1 MQYVAPIE
9 RARFLE
15 ADQVLEEIRSLREE
29 NATLKQLMLEGL
41 EENRLLRSENEGL
54 RLALQAAIDQ
64 IKKLEAQLSKTSKNS
79 SKPPSSDG
87 FKRPSPQSL
96 RKKGERKTG
105 GQPGHEG
112 KTLNQVE
119 TPDVIV
125 THRADLCEVCSTSL
139 VAVESLGVELRQE
152 VDLPV
157 IQPIVTEHQAE
168 IKVCPRCGSAAKG
181 QFPKDITQG
190 VQYGP
195 RIKATA
201 NYLSHYQLLPYARL
215 QELFEDVFTVPLSE
229 GTLFNVNAVCYEKLE
244 GHELQVKRHLIES
257 PVAHFDES
265 GLRVMKE
272 LHWLHVASTE
282 KLTHYEMHKKR
293 GKEAMDAIGI
303 LPYFRGRAVH
313 DHWKPYF
320 HYGSQHGLC
329 NAHHLRELTYHE
341 EQYGQRWAEKM
352 KDCLL
357 EIKKEVDV
365 HKAAGNVKM
374 PLGRLSYFSRRYSY
388 ILREGLKEIPPV
400 HQGQKKRGKLKQHP
414 AKNLADRLSIFKR
427 ETLAFMYD
435 FTVPFTNNQGEQDI
449 RMIKVKQK
457 ISGCFRSQQGGKM
470 FCRTRGYIST
480 ARKNGLNPLEALT
493 GVFKG
498 RPFMPSLPSIYQA
511 QGLQGG
517 A

>member
-1 MQYVAPIE
+1 M
-9 RARFLE
+9 E
-15 ADQVLEEIRSLREE
+15 AEQVLEEINSLREE
-29 NATLKQLMLEGL
+29 NRLLR
-41 EENRLLRSENEGL
+41 EENRLLRSENEAL
-54 RLALQAAIDQ
+54 RLALQAAIEQ
-64 IKKLEAQLSKTSKNS
+64 IKKLEAQLSKNSKNS

-87 FKRPSPQSL
+87 FKKPSPKSL
-96 RKKGERKTG
+96 RKNGKRKTG

-119 TPDVIV
+119 SPDIIV
-125 THRADLCEVCSTSL
+125 THTADRCESCSTSL
-139 VAVESLGVELRQE
+139 VAVECLGVELRQE

-168 IKVCPRCGSAAKG
+168 IKVCPRCGHAAKG

-229 GTLFNVNAVCYEKLE
+229 GTLFNVNAVCYEKLQ
-244 GHELQVKRHLIES
+244 GYELQVRQHLINS

-282 KLTHYEMHKKR
+282 KLTLYEMHKKR

-303 LPYFRGRAVH
+303 LPYFTGRAVH

-320 HYGSQHGLC
+320 HYGSKHGLC

-352 KDCLL
+352 KECLL
-357 EIKKEVDV
+357 EIKKEVDDL
-365 HKAAGNVKM
+365 KQQGSFKM
-374 PLGRLSYFSRRYSY
+374 PLERLSYFGRRYSH

-400 HQGQKKRGKLKQHP
+400 HQAQKKRGKLKQHP
-414 AKNLADRLSIFKR
+414 AKNLADRLSSFKG

-480 ARKNGLNPLEALT
+480 ARKNGLNPLDALT
-493 GVFKG
+493 DLFKG
-498 RPFMPSLPSIYQA
+498 TPFMPSLSCLSQA
-511 QGLQGG
+511 QGLRVV